1 LNNPLPYKLR
11 ITGRLGLII
20 LFFIQGFNT
29 WAQVNPTY
37 DLQKPKA
44 FENRKLASELTP
56 EKKINP
62 FKRAKQNIVTHYNFH
77 FNARNKLEKVIG
89 NAKIAHQDTFTQL
102 LTVFN
107 YSLNNT
113 AQQQQELDSVILKC
127 NNGILLHDLRNDWVD
142 DLYLLMG
149 KSYFYQ
155 KKFDSA
161 YDVFQYINY
170 NFQPRDKSEAGM
182 EKSIGSNLNN
192 SGNVY
197 TVSSKEKKISPHQ
210 SVRNDALLWIA
221 RTLLELGQTDEARGM
236 LETLSRDKLFPS
248 RLYSELSETRGDWFY
263 RIKQYDSAA
272 SYLKKSISGLENNGE
287 KSRRYYLI
295 AQLLVL
301 AGQNET
307 ADSSFE
313 KAIALTTNPVMDAYA
328 KINQIGLASASKDK
342 ETRINESID
351 ALMTMAKKEKYAA
364 YRGIIYAAAAEMEKS
379 RNRKPEAISL
389 LIRSNEALDND
400 VNAKNTNS
408 IAIAELAFEVKD
420 YLLAKRY
427 FDSSNITG
435 HVREKQMNVKKSV
448 VTDLVKFLQEVA
460 HEDSLQQIAALPE
473 RERNELLEEL
483 LKKIEKEKS
492 GLLPERKNIGQ
503 AGQRTRFPEDLTGSL
518 FPAVQQ
524 KGEWY
529 FNNPAL
535 KAQGTQAF
543 QLKWGSR
550 PNEDNWRR
558 SGSGATSAR
567 PIVSRSR
574 IVQQQAVEE
583 DDTPSVEKLAKDLPL
598 TAKSLQE
605 SNARKANAARQLALI
620 YKNKLGDCASSV
632 QWHETLL
639 QSNSNHPELELVLFD
654 LAICCNETGLSD
666 KAKRYTAQLEQVN
679 PSGELLQKIRN
690 PELSAK
696 KNNEK
701 SSAATVTYQK
711 IYDQFL
717 AGDFMAAVAA
727 KKNADSVYG
736 QTAWTPQLMYIEAVY
751 YVKSR
756 EDSIAITT
764 LKMIS
769 QLFPTSPLAPKA
781 IQLADVV
788 RRRSEIEK
796 ELTSMSVVRV
806 KEDSIS
812 LADNSQLLKKI
823 DPSEKTVKPVEPAV
837 KNQVA
842 AIESPVRDSSKLKLP
857 EPAVLPAP
865 VQNERYTFNANA
877 PHAVIMLMNNVDIV
891 YINEAKRA
899 LARYHS
905 IKYPENEFTV
915 NNDKIGNT
923 PFIIISFF
931 QNAAEAIS
939 YFDQTAPIASK
950 EIFPWLPADKYK
962 LYILS
967 PDHLKTM
974 MEEEKTDNFIKF
986 IKTQFPGKF

>member
-1 LNNPLPYKLR
+1 MNNLLPYKLR
-11 ITGRLGLII
+11 ITGRWGLITI
-20 LFFIQGFNT
+20 FFIQAFNT
-29 WAQVNPTY
+29 SAQVNPTY

-62 FKRAKQNIVTHYNFH
+62 VKRAKQNIVTHYNFH
-77 FNARNKLEKVIG
+77 FNARNKIEKVIS
-89 NAKIAHQDTFTQL
+89 NAKMGHKDTFTQL
-102 LTVFN
+102 LSVFN
-107 YSLNNT
+107 YNLDNT
-113 AQQQQELDSVILKC
+113 AQQKQELDSVILKC

-170 NFQPRDKSEAGM
+170 NFQPRDKDEAGM

-221 RTLLELGQTDEARGM
+221 RTLLEQGQTDEARGM

-248 RLYSELSETRGDWFY
+248 RLHSELSETKGDWFY

-272 SYLKKSISGLENNGE
+272 YYLKKSVSALENNGE

-295 AQLLVL
+295 AQLLVM
-301 AGQNET
+301 AGQNEA

-313 KAIALTTNPVMDAYA
+313 KAISLTTNPVMDAYA
-328 KINQIGLASASKDK
+328 KISQIGLASANKDK
-342 ETRINESID
+342 ETRINENID

-379 RNRKPEAISL
+379 RNHNREAISL
-389 LIRSNEALDND
+389 LIRSNEALLND
-400 VNAKNTNS
+400 ANAKNTNS
-408 IAIAELAFEVKD
+408 IAIAELAFEAKD
-420 YLLAKRY
+420 YPLAKRY

-435 HVREKQMNVKKSV
+435 HVREKQMTIKKSV
-448 VTDLVKFLQEVA
+448 VTDLVKFLNNVS
-460 HEDSLQQIAALPE
+460 HEDSLQRIAALPE
-473 RERNELLEEL
+473 RERNELLAEL

-492 GLLPERKNIGQ
+492 GLLPDRKNIGQ
-503 AGQRTRFPEDLTGSL
+503 AAQRTRFQEDLTGSL
-518 FPAVQQ
+518 FPAAQQ

-529 FNNPAL
+529 FNNATL

-543 QLKWGSR
+543 QLKWGNR

-558 SGSGATSAR
+558 SASGTATAR
-567 PIVSRSR
+567 PITSRTR

-583 DDTPSVEKLAKDLPL
+583 DDTPSVEQLGRDLPL

-632 QWHETLL
+632 LWNETLL

-654 LAICCNETGLSD
+654 LIICCNETGLAN
-666 KAKRYTAQLEQVN
+666 KGKRYLAQLEQVN
-679 PSGELLQKIRN
+679 PSGDLLQKLRN

-696 KNNEK
+696 KVNEK
-701 SSAATVTYQK
+701 SNAASETYQK

-717 AGDFMAAVAA
+717 SGDFTAAVAA

-751 YVKSR
+751 YIKSR

-764 LKMIS
+764 LKKIS
-769 QLFPTSPLAPKA
+769 QLFPSSPLAPKA
-781 IQLADVV
+781 VQLADVV
-788 RRRSEIEK
+788 KRRNEIEK
-796 ELTSMSVVRV
+796 ELTNMTVVRV

-812 LADNSQLLKKI
+812 LANNTELPKKNEQ
-823 DPSEKTVKPVEPAV
+823 SEKIVKPVTPAV
-837 KNQVA
+837 EKQVA
-842 AIESPVRDSSKLKLP
+842 AIESPVRDSSKLKMP

-865 VQNERYTFNANA
+865 VQNDRYTFNANA
-877 PHAVIMLMNNVDIV
+877 PHAIIMLMNNVDIV

-899 LARYHS
+899 LVRYNS
-905 IKYPENEFTV
+905 IKYPENDFTV

-931 QNAAEAIS
+931 QNATEAIS

-950 EIFPWLPADKYK
+950 EIFPWLPSDKYK

>member
-1 LNNPLPYKLR
+1 LRNRLPYKLR
-11 ITGRLGLII
+11 ITGRCGLII
-20 LFFIQGFNT
+20 VFFIQVFNAS
-29 WAQVNPTY
+29 AQINPTY

-62 FKRAKQNIVTHYNFH
+62 VKRAKQNIVTHYNFH
-77 FNARNKLEKVIG
+77 FNARNKLEKVIR
-89 NAKIAHQDTFTQL
+89 NAKTAHQDTFTQL

-107 YSLNNT
+107 YSLENT

-149 KSYFYQ
+149 QSYFYQ

-161 YDVFQYINY
+161 YDVFQFINY
-170 NFQPRDKSEAGM
+170 NFQPRNKDEAGM

-236 LETLSRDKLFPS
+236 LETLSRDKLFPN
-248 RLYSELSETRGDWFY
+248 RLYNELSETKGDWFY
-263 RIKQYDSAA
+263 RVKQYDSAA
-272 SYLKKSISGLENNGE
+272 YYLKKSVAKLENAGE

-295 AQLLVL
+295 AQLLVM
-301 AGQNET
+301 AGQNEA

-313 KAIALTTNPVMDAYA
+313 KSISLTTNPVMDAYA
-328 KINQIGLASASKDK
+328 KISQIGLVSASKAK
-342 ETRINESID
+342 ETRISENID

-364 YRGIIYAAAAEMEKS
+364 YRGIIYAAAAQIEKS
-379 RNRKPEAISL
+379 RNHNTEAINF
-389 LIRSNEALDND
+389 LIRSNVALAND
-400 VNAKNTNS
+400 ANAKNTNS
-408 IAIAELAFEVKD
+408 IEIAELAFESKD
-420 YLLAKRY
+420 YPLAKRY

-435 HVREKQMNVKKSV
+435 HVREKQMTIKKSV
-448 VTDLVKFLQEVA
+448 VTDLVKFLSAVS
-460 HEDSLQQIAALPE
+460 HEDSLQKIAALPE
-473 RERNELLEEL
+473 RERNELLAEM
-483 LKKIEKEKS
+483 LKKIEKENS

-503 AGQRTRFPEDLTGSL
+503 AVQRSRFPEDQTGSL
-518 FPAVQQ
+518 FPAAQQ

-529 FNNPAL
+529 FNNATL
-535 KAQGTQAF
+535 KTQGIQAF
-543 QLKWGSR
+543 QQKWGNR

-558 SGSGATSAR
+558 STSGSATAR
-567 PIVSRSR
+567 PITSRSR
-574 IVQQQAVEE
+574 IVQQQAVTE
-583 DDTPSVEKLAKDLPL
+583 DDTPSIEKLARDLPL
-598 TAKSLQE
+598 SIKSLQE

-632 QWHETLL
+632 QWNETLL

-654 LAICCNETGLSD
+654 LAICCKETGLTD
-666 KAKRYTAQLEQVN
+666 KSNRYLAQLEQVN
-679 PSGELLQKIRN
+679 PSGELLQKLRN

-696 KNNEK
+696 KVNEK
-701 SSAATVTYQK
+701 SNAATETYQK

-717 AGDFMAAVAA
+717 SGDFTAAVTA

-736 QTAWTPQLMYIEAVY
+736 QTAWSPQLMYIEAVY
-751 YVKSR
+751 YIKSR

-764 LKMIS
+764 LNIIS
-769 QLFPTSPLAPKA
+769 KRFPSSPLAQKA
-781 IQLADVV
+781 VQLADVV
-788 RRRSEIEK
+788 RRRNEIEK

-812 LADNSQLLKKI
+812 LGDNSQLLKKI

-857 EPAVLPAP
+857 ELAVLPAP
-865 VQNERYTFNANA
+865 VQNDRYTFNANA

-899 LARYHS
+899 LVRYHS
-905 IKYPENEFTV
+905 IKYPENEYTV

-931 QNAAEAIS
+931 QNAAEAVS
-939 YFDQTAPIASK
+939 YFDQTVPIASK
-950 EIFPWLPADKYK
+950 EIFPWLPGDKYK
-962 LYILS
+962 MYILS